1 MARSVVFGLI
11 VVAILVLGGVE
22 SVILLPVFSVGLLL
36 FFVNQQTWQI
46 RLTILV
52 LAALLWGAAQMIS
65 PGLLALLLLGGAWTD
80 AWLKTKVNQRMSIFL
95 VVLAYSLLMALA
107 RHVPITTSISVTF
120 SVQLYL
126 FWLTSRLLVIH
137 QSKGL
142 QFFLPPQLLQH
153 AKKTQ

>member
-11 VVAILVLGGVE
+11 IVAILVLGGVE
-22 SVILLPVFSVGLLL
+22 SVIVFPVFSVGLLL

-46 RLTILV
+46 RLTVLV

-65 PGLLALLLLGGAWTD
+65 PGLLALLLLMGAWTD

-95 VVLAYSLLMALA
+95 VVLAYSLLMGLA
-107 RHVPITTSISVTF
+107 RHVPITTSTSVTF

-126 FWLTSRLLVIH
+126 FWLTSRFLVIH

-142 QFFLPPQLLQH
+142 QFFLPPRLLQY